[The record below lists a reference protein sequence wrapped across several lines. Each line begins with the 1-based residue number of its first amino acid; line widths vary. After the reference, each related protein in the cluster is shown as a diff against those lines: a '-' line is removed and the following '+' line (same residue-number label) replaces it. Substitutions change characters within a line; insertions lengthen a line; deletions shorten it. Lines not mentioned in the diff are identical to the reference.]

1 VKLSDAVFGLLLL
14 ALGGVVI
21 AVVSSYPTI
30 PAQRVG
36 PALFPALIA
45 LGLVIGGVI
54 LIVRGW
60 RGSQGG
66 ARIPWVR
73 FEPWVQSPRHVAG
86 VLGVIGSVVFYIVA
100 VDWLGF
106 FLTSL
111 IILTISFRLFG
122 VAFGRSIVIAAIAT
136 FVIHFAFYK
145 LLRVP
150 LPWGLLTN
158 YAW

>member
-1 VKLSDAVFGLLLL
+1 MKLSDAVFGLLLL
-14 ALGGVVI
+14 VLGAVVI
-21 AVVSSYPTI
+21 ATVSSYPTI
-30 PAQRVG
+30 AAQRVG

-45 LGLVIGGVI
+45 IGLMIGGVI
-54 LIVRGW
+54 LLVRGW
-60 RGSQGG
+60 RT
-66 ARIPWVR
+66 RTTVPWIR
-73 FEPWVQSPRHVAG
+73 FEPWVRSPRHVAG
-86 VLGVIGSVVFYIVA
+86 FISVIGSVVFYIAV

-111 IILTISFRLFG
+111 VILTVLFRVFG
-122 VAFGRSIVIAAIAT
+122 VALGRSIIIAAIAT

-150 LPWGLLTN
+150 LPWGVLTN

>member
-1 VKLSDAVFGLLLL
+1 MKFSDAVFGLLLL
-14 ALGGVVI
+14 ALGLTVI

-30 PAQRVG
+30 AAQRVG

-45 LGLVIGGVI
+45 IGLAVAGLMLI
-54 LIVRGW
+54 LRGW
-60 RGSQGG
+60 RDARKTG
-66 ARIPWVR
+66 ARWARFDPWVH
-73 FEPWVQSPRHVAG
+73 SPRHVAG
-86 VLGVIGSVVFYIVA
+86 ALGVIGSIVFYIVA

-106 FLTSL
+106 FLTAL
-111 IILTISFRLFG
+111 IILVVLFRLFG
-122 VAFGRSIVIAAIAT
+122 VALSRSIVIAVIAT

>member
-1 VKLSDAVFGLLLL
+1 MKLSDAVFGLLLL
-14 ALGGVVI
+14 ALGTAVI

-36 PALFPALIA
+36 PSLFPALIA
-45 LGLVIGGVI
+45 IGLVVGGLI

-60 RGSQGG
+60 RERASV
-66 ARIPWVR
+66 PWVR
-73 FEPWVQSPRHVAG
+73 FEPWVRSPRHVAG

-100 VDWLGF
+100 ADWLGF

-111 IILTISFRLFG
+111 LILTISFRLFG
-122 VAFGRSIVIAAIAT
+122 VALGRSIVIAAVAT

-150 LPWGLLTN
+150 LPWGVLTN

>member
-1 VKLSDAVFGLLLL
+1 MKFSDAVFGLLLL
-14 ALGGVVI
+14 ALGAVVI

-36 PALFPALIA
+36 PSLFPGLIA
-45 LGLVIGGVI
+45 VGLVIGGLI

-60 RGSQGG
+60 RVR
-66 ARIPWVR
+66 ATMPWAR
-73 FEPWVQSPRHVAG
+73 FEPWVRSPRHVAG

-111 IILTISFRLFG
+111 LILTISFRLFG
-122 VAFGRSIVIAAIAT
+122 VALGRSIVIAAIAT

>member
-1 VKLSDAVFGLLLL
+1 MKLSDAVFGLLLL
-14 ALGGVVI
+14 ALGAVI
-21 AVVSSYPTI
+21 VAVVSSYPTI

-45 LGLVIGGVI
+45 IGLVIGGLI

-60 RGSQGG
+60 RLR
-66 ARIPWVR
+66 ATVPWVR
-73 FEPWVQSPRHVAG
+73 FEPWVHSPRHVAG
-86 VLGVIGSVVFYIVA
+86 LLGAIGSVVFYIVA

-106 FLTSL
+106 LLTSL
-111 IILTISFRLFG
+111 IILTISLRLFG
-122 VAFGRSIVIAAIAT
+122 VALGRSILTAAVAT
-136 FVIHFAFYK
+136 LVIHFAFYK

-150 LPWGLLTN
+150 LPWGLLTD

>member
-1 VKLSDAVFGLLLL
+1 MKLSDAVFGLLWL
-14 ALGGVVI
+14 ALGAAVI

-36 PALFPALIA
+36 PSLFPGLIA
-45 LGLVIGGVI
+45 LGLVIGGLI

-60 RGSQGG
+60 RDR
-66 ARIPWVR
+66 AAMPWVR
-73 FEPWVQSPRHVAG
+73 FEPWVRSPRHVAG
-86 VLGVIGSVVFYIVA
+86 VLGVIGSVIFYIVA

-111 IILTISFRLFG
+111 LILTISFRLFG
-122 VAFGRSIVIAAIAT
+122 VALGRSIVIAAIAT
-136 FVIHFAFYK
+136 LVIHFAFYK

-150 LPWGLLTN
+150 LPWGVLTN

>member
-14 ALGGVVI
+14 ALGAAVI

-36 PALFPALIA
+36 PSLFPGLIGV
-45 LGLVIGGVI
+45 GLVIGGLI

-60 RGSQGG
+60 RER
-66 ARIPWVR
+66 ATVPWMR
-73 FEPWVQSPRHVAG
+73 FEPWVRSTRHAAG
-86 VLGVIGSVVFYIVA
+86 VLGVIGSVIFYIAA

-111 IILTISFRLFG
+111 LILTINFRLFG
-122 VAFGRSIVIAAIAT
+122 VALGRSILIAAIAT
-136 FVIHFAFYK
+136 FIIHFAFYR

-150 LPWGLLTN
+150 LPWGLLTDF
-158 YAW
+158 AW

>member
-1 VKLSDAVFGLLLL
+1 MKLSDAVFGLLLL
-14 ALGGVVI
+14 ALGAAVI

-36 PALFPALIA
+36 PSLFPGLIA
-45 LGLVIGGVI
+45 VGLVIGGLI

-60 RGSQGG
+60 RERGTV
-66 ARIPWVR
+66 PWVR
-73 FEPWVQSPRHVAG
+73 FEPWVRSPRHVAG
-86 VLGVIGSVVFYIVA
+86 VLGVIGSVIFYIVA

-111 IILTISFRLFG
+111 LILTISFRLFG
-122 VAFGRSIVIAAIAT
+122 VALGRSILIAAIAT

>member
-1 VKLSDAVFGLLLL
+1 VKLSDAIFGLLLL
-14 ALGGVVI
+14 ALGAFVI

-30 PAQRVG
+30 AAQRVG

-45 LGLVIGGVI
+45 LGLAIGGLI
-54 LIVRGW
+54 LLVRGW
-60 RGSQGG
+60 RTR
-66 ARIPWVR
+66 ATMPWIR
-73 FEPWVQSPRHVAG
+73 FEPWVHSPRHVAG
-86 VLGVIGSVVFYIVA
+86 FIGVIGSVVFYIVV

-111 IILTISFRLFG
+111 VILTVLFRLFG
-122 VAFGRSIVIAAIAT
+122 VALGRSIVIAAIAT

-150 LPWGLLTN
+150 LPWGVLTN

>member
-1 VKLSDAVFGLLLL
+1 MKLSDAIFGLLLL
-14 ALGGVVI
+14 ALGAVVI

-45 LGLVIGGVI
+45 LGLVIGGLL
-54 LIVRGW
+54 LIARGW
-60 RGSQGG
+60 RDR
-66 ARIPWVR
+66 ATVPWIR

-86 VLGVIGSVVFYIVA
+86 LIGVIGSVVFYIVA
-100 VDWLGF
+100 ANWLGF
-106 FLTSL
+106 LLTSL
-111 IILTISFRLFG
+111 IILTVLFRLFG
-122 VAFGRSIVIAAIAT
+122 VALGRSIVIAAIAT

-150 LPWGLLTN
+150 LPWGVLTN